1 MSITDSKK
9 IIPIQTTQYPT
20 VSSVALSNDTHVKL
34 SEMFVAVQKSPT
46 ESRKQKN
53 LTEVAIH
60 HETIRSNRVAL
71 IVMPEWSTI
80 SPPYGIARMAALSKH
95 AGFATKTWDINA
107 VCKKQASPELRPYW
121 SSYEDWK
128 WQEPHYSK
136 ILHPMLES
144 MLIPYIDEILS
155 WQPTVLG
162 FSCWYTNDAC
172 TMWMIEQFKH
182 RSPDLKIIIG
192 GPNITQ
198 MNNNDGVGSDGSRA
212 DNPAIDHYVSGEG
225 ELLWLQVLENIEHPT
240 EQLPKF
246 LTQSKDARI
255 DLDSMPPADYSDF
268 NISLYDSRGI
278 TSEFSRGCIA
288 NCVYCN
294 ETVFWK
300 YRARQGSRV
309 LEEIEIAYRNQ
320 RIQSVT
326 FIDSLL
332 NGNLRELRAFAEGL
346 MERNIRISWSGY
358 SRIDGKMDRDFW
370 ALLKQS
376 GASGFAFGVESGSQR
391 VLDLMKKNCRVE
403 WIEQNFNDM
412 AEIDFCNQFA
422 TWFTGF
428 PGEELT
434 DVAQTQTLMW
444 RLRNSGMGAQ
454 SAGTCG
460 LGHNTPLDLER
471 ERFGVRRI
479 GWSHGWAT
487 QDLRN
492 TVFHRFVRFKL
503 TNILLEQFRLHG
515 TKRKYQP
522 HCQEPDLK
530 NQYQIESDPA
540 NWADLIPW
548 EKDFDYE
555 IIKVDINPLANS
567 LINEI
572 WPLLRVFWLAMGAY
586 RFRVEF
592 DPDRDLKE
600 FGTRRYPKYP
610 DHPESVTKFEF
621 RAVYNFEIDDHGV
634 WNADFDISLQ
644 AEPYDDN
651 PSAEHHGEGRLLN
664 FDFKWVH
671 TDTWSRPM
679 VVLDNK

>member
-1 MSITDSKK
+1 MDHPRRV
-9 IIPIQTTQYPT
+9 IPIQTTQYPST
-20 VSSVALSNDTHVKL
+20 APVANGNDLHVKF
-34 SEMFVAVQKSPT
+34 SEIFVTAQKSPT

-60 HETIRSNRVAL
+60 HEINRSNRVAL

-107 VCKKQASPELRPYW
+107 KCKQQASAELLQYW

-128 WQEPHYSK
+128 WLEPHYSNT
-136 ILHPMLES
+136 LHPMLEP
-144 MLIPYIDEILS
+144 MLTPYIDEILS
-155 WQPTVLG
+155 WQPSILG

-172 TMWMIEQFKH
+172 TKWMIEQFKT
-182 RSPDLKIIIG
+182 RSPELKIIVG

-198 MNNNDGVGSDGSRA
+198 MKNT
-212 DNPAIDHYVSGEG
+212 DNTAVDHYVVGEG
-225 ELLWLQVLENIEHPT
+225 ELLWLQVLENIENPT
-240 EQLPKF
+240 EQLPQF
-246 LTQSKDARI
+246 LNQSKDARI

-268 NISLYDSRGI
+268 DISLYESHGI

-309 LEEIEIAYRNQ
+309 LEEIAIAYHNQ
-320 RIQSVT
+320 RIKSVS

-346 MERNIRISWSGY
+346 IERKLHIRWGGY
-358 SRIDGKMDRDFW
+358 MRIDGKMDQDFW
-370 ALLKQS
+370 LLLKNS
-376 GASGFAFGVESGSQR
+376 GATGFAFGVESGSQR

-403 WIEQNFNDM
+403 WIEQNFRDM
-412 AEIDFCNQFA
+412 AEINFYNHFA

-471 ERFGVRRI
+471 ARFGVSSI
-479 GWSHGWAT
+479 NWSLGWAT
-487 QDLRN
+487 QDMRN
-492 TVFHRFVRFKL
+492 TAFHRFVRFKL
-503 TNILLEQFRLHG
+503 TNILLEQFRSHS
-515 TKRKYQP
+515 TKHRYSR

-540 NWADLIPW
+540 NWRDLIPW
-548 EKDFDYE
+548 EKEFDYE
-555 IIKVDINPLANS
+555 IIKVDINPVANS

-572 WPLLRVFWLAMGAY
+572 WPLLRVFWLGMGAY

-592 DPDRDLKE
+592 DPDRDFKE
-600 FGTRRYPKYP
+600 FGTRRYPAYP
-610 DHPESVTKFEF
+610 DNWTPGPKFEF
-621 RAVYNFEIDDHGV
+621 RAVYSFEINDQGV

-644 AEPYDDN
+644 AETYNDQPDAVDHTQGQ
-651 PSAEHHGEGRLLN
+651 SLN
-664 FDFKWVH
+664 FDFKWTH
-671 TDTWSRPM
+671 TDTWDRP
-679 VVLDNK
+679 VV

>member
-1 MSITDSKK
+1 MDQPRKV
-9 IIPIQTTQYPT
+9 IPIQTTQYP
-20 VSSVALSNDTHVKL
+20 DTSPVVLGDDSHAKL
-34 SEMFVAVQKSPT
+34 SERFVAAQKSPT

-60 HETIRSNRVAL
+60 HETTRSNRVAL
-71 IVMPEWSTI
+71 IVMPEWSTV
-80 SPPYGIARMAALSKH
+80 SPPYGMARMAALSKH
-95 AGFATKTWDINA
+95 SGFATKTWDVNA
-107 VCKKQASPELRPYW
+107 KCKKQASAELLPYW

-136 ILHPMLES
+136 VLHPMLEP
-144 MLIPYIDEILS
+144 MIAPYIDEILA
-155 WQPTVLG
+155 WQPSILG

-172 TMWMIEQFKH
+172 TKWMIEQFK
-182 RSPDLKIIIG
+182 RRAPELKIIVG

-198 MNNNDGVGSDGSRA
+198 MNNA
-212 DNPAIDHYVSGEG
+212 DHTAVDHYVVGEG
-225 ELLWLQVLENIEHPT
+225 ELLWLRMLENIENPT
-240 EQLPKF
+240 EELPKF
-246 LTQSKDARI
+246 LIQSKDERI

-268 NISLYDSRGI
+268 DISLYESHGI

-309 LEEIEIAYRNQ
+309 LDEIEIAYRNQ
-320 RIQSVT
+320 HIKSVS

-346 MERNIRISWSGY
+346 LERNIHIRWNGY

-370 ALLKQS
+370 ALLKRS

-444 RLRNSGMGAQ
+444 RLRNSGMSAQ

-460 LGHNTPLDLER
+460 LGHNTPLALEK
-471 ERFGVRRI
+471 ERFGVARI
-479 GWSHGWAT
+479 DWSTTWAT
-487 QDLRN
+487 ADLRN
-492 TVFHRFVRFKL
+492 TAFHRFVRFKL
-503 TNILLEQFRLHG
+503 TNILLEQFRSHS
-515 TKRKYQP
+515 TKRKYHP

-540 NWADLIPW
+540 NWRDLIPW
-548 EKDFDYE
+548 EKEFDYE
-555 IIKVDINPLANS
+555 IIKMDINPLANS

-592 DPDRDLKE
+592 DPERDLKE
-600 FGTRRYPKYP
+600 FGTRRYPSYP
-610 DHPESVTKFEF
+610 DTWTPGPKFEF
-621 RAVYNFEIDDHGV
+621 RAVYNFEINADGV
-634 WNADFDISLQ
+634 WHADFDISLQ

-651 PSAEHHGEGRLLN
+651 PAAEHHGEGRSLN
-664 FDFKWVH
+664 FDFKWTH
-671 TDTWSRPM
+671 TDTWDRPM
-679 VVLDNK
+679 V